1 MMLYRV
7 EVGATG
13 WQRSGNDPRS
23 GTWQVVTQRLGA
35 GQRLYVEVWR
45 SPEAKEVQVS
55 VARIDKVV
63 LTRAGGT
70 QWRTVKTLR
79 PVALELVERQA
90 AGAP

>member
-1 MMLYRV
+1 MMPYRV
-7 EVGATG
+7 EVGAPG
-13 WQRSGNDPRS
+13 WQQNGSGM
-23 GTWQVVTQRLGA
+23 WQVVTQRLGA
-35 GQRLYVEVWR
+35 GQRLYVEVRR
-45 SPEAKEVQVS
+45 SAGADEVQVS

-79 PVALELVERQA
+79 PVALELVERQV